1 MIRFS
6 IQRPVAVSMVYLTA
20 ALLGYAA
27 WRNIPV
33 ELLPNTEMP
42 RLTVSASWRGA
53 SPETTEAFLTS
64 PLEAAIQ
71 QVRGVENIEST
82 SADQQGTGVATIT
95 VEFARNT
102 DMNFARLELSER
114 MASLEGDL
122 PQGVTPVVQ
131 PYIPA
136 EFRDANRPFLSYTL
150 TGPYTVE
157 ALRLMVDDEL
167 RPSLTQVAGVARID
181 ARGGR
186 RRVLEVRVDERKA
199 QALGLTPQ
207 WVSGQ
212 IGELDY
218 VATAG
223 NVTSGNLER
232 SLSIRM
238 RPDSAQQLLTM
249 VLRADR
255 GRLVRLSDV
264 ATVHDTYDEPTDL
277 YRIDG
282 HPAVNFYLVREHGTN
297 SITVADAAKATVDSV
312 ARTLPPGVRVIL
324 DHDQSESIKA
334 QFSDL
339 RLRTILAALVIFAV
353 LLLFLGS
360 FRSAAIVFAT
370 IGFSLLI
377 ALNFVYF
384 GGYSLN
390 ILTLMGMAM
399 GFGLIVDNA
408 IVVLENIY
416 RRRRAGE
423 PAEQAAEQGS
433 REVVLAILVATL
445 TTIVVFIPF
454 VYLQGELRMYYL
466 PLAIVVALSNIASL
480 IVSFTFIPALAAK
493 LLTKG
498 VGPGGDG
505 EGRDGRDAPAR
516 DPAYVR
522 WYAGFLRG
530 TLRFSWL
537 VVILAA
543 GMVGGSYYLFDKYV
557 SRGRLWSGFGSESS
571 YIRISIT
578 LPRGEDLS
586 RTDELALFFEEKLKV
601 MPELER
607 FTTTVRPGNAVMM
620 VTFPDSLEETIV
632 PLAIYDELA
641 AYSYQFGGAEVR
653 VSGVGRS
660 FYGGG
665 SSPPNYSIKI
675 LGYNYETVL
684 ALAEVLKD
692 RLQRFSRI
700 REVDVNSSST
710 YYDREKA
717 TEVVVRID
725 RQRLGM
731 YQLTVADLLGQ
742 LRAATSSRGG
752 TTVRVG
758 GEEVDLEVKYAG
770 FQNIQVRD
778 LENLMIPMPQG
789 GGLRLG
795 EVATVEERLL
805 PSRIIRENQQYQRR
819 VSYEFRGPVKLGD
832 RVRDAVIA
840 SMELPEGYQI
850 IGRDEYT
857 FTREDTKQLYIVLG
871 ISLMLVFM
879 VCAALFESLRQ
890 PLCVLLTVPM
900 ALIGVF
906 MLFFYT
912 GASFTREAYIGV
924 IMMGGIVVNNSVL
937 LIDRVNQLRREGGLL
952 LLDAIVAGT
961 VQRVRP
967 ILMTSASTIVGLL
980 PLVLFSEFA
989 DQNIWNALGFAL
1001 IGGLSSS
1008 TILVLTVTP
1017 ALYLIF
1023 ERRPERRRLAALA
1036 RQRGEVPASARPET
1050 GGGQPMPAPAT

>member
-6 IQRPVAVSMVYLTA
+6 IKRPVAVSMVYLTA

-42 RLTVSASWRGA
+42 RLSVMARWRGA

-71 QVRGVENIEST
+71 QVRGVEKIEST
-82 SADQQGTGVATIT
+82 SSEIQGEGQALIT
-95 VEFARNT
+95 VEFARET

-114 MASLEGDL
+114 MASLEGQL
-122 PQGVTPVVQ
+122 PPGVVPFVQ
-131 PYIPA
+131 PYVPP
-136 EFRDANRPFLSYTL
+136 EFREQQLPFLSYTL

-157 ALRLMVDDEL
+157 FLRQVVDDEI
-167 RPSLTQVAGVARID
+167 RPALTQVEGVARTD
-181 ARGGR
+181 VTGGR
-186 RRVLEVRVDERKA
+186 ERVLEIRVDEQKA
-199 QALGLTPQ
+199 LALRMTPQ
-207 WVSGQ
+207 WISQQ
-212 IGELDY
+212 IRQLDY

-223 NVTSGNLER
+223 TVTSGNLER
-232 SLSIRM
+232 TLSIRM
-238 RPDSAQQLLTM
+238 RPDSAQQLLAM
-249 VLRADR
+249 VLRGDA
-255 GRLVRLSDV
+255 GRIVRLSDV
-264 ATVHDTYDEPTDL
+264 ATVHDTFEEPTSL
-277 YRIDG
+277 YRIDA
-282 HPAVNFYLVREHGTN
+282 HPAVNFSLTREHGTN
-297 SITVADAAKATVDSV
+297 TIAVADAAKAAVDSV
-312 ARTLPPGVRVIL
+312 ARTLPSGVRVIL
-324 DHDQSESIKA
+324 DNDQSKQIKA

-339 RLRTILAALVIFAV
+339 RLRTMLAALVIFAV
-353 LLLFLGS
+353 LLLFLRS

-423 PAEQAAEQGS
+423 AAESAAEHGS

-445 TTIVVFIPF
+445 TTVVVFIPF
-454 VYLQGELRMYYL
+454 VYLQGELRMYYV
-466 PLAIVVALSNIASL
+466 PLAIVVVLSNIASL
-480 IVSFTFIPALAAK
+480 LVSFTFIPALAAR

-498 VGPGGDG
+498 LGPAAGVPGA
-505 EGRDGRDAPAR
+505 APPR
-516 DPAYVR
+516 DPFYLR
-522 WYAGFLRG
+522 WYAGFIRA
-530 TLRFSWL
+530 TLRWSW
-537 VVILAA
+537 VVVFIAVA
-543 GMVGGSYYLFDKYV
+543 MVGGSYWLFNKYV
-557 SRGRLWSGFGSESS
+557 TRGRLWSPFGNQPS
-571 YIRISIT
+571 YINIAIS
-578 LPRGEDLS
+578 LPRGEDLE
-586 RTDELALFFEEKLKV
+586 RTDALARFFEEKLKL
-601 MPELER
+601 MPEPER
-607 FTTTVRPGNAVMM
+607 FTTNVRMGNAQIRI
-620 VTFPDSLEETIV
+620 TFPDSLEQTMI
-632 PLAIYDELA
+632 PLAIHDELA

-653 VSGVGRS
+653 VSGVGRA

-692 RLQRFSRI
+692 RLTRFSRI
-700 REVDVNSSST
+700 RDVDVNSSSS
-710 YYDREKA
+710 YFDRDKA
-717 TEVVVRID
+717 TEVVVRIN
-725 RQRLGM
+725 RERLGM
-731 YQLTVADLLGQ
+731 YSLTVADVLGQ
-742 LRAATSSRGG
+742 IGAATRGPSNY
-752 TTVRVG
+752 TMKVS
-758 GEEVDLEVKYAG
+758 GEEVRLEVKYEG
-770 FQNIQVRD
+770 FQYLDMRD
-778 LENLMIPMPQG
+778 LGNILIPHPRG
-789 GGLRLG
+789 SVRLG
-795 EVATVEERLL
+795 DVATVEERLL
-805 PSRIIRENQQYQRR
+805 PSRIIREDQQYQRR

-832 RVRDAVIA
+832 RVRDAVIG
-840 SMELPEGYQI
+840 SMDIPEGYQI
-850 IGRDEYT
+850 IGREDYS
-857 FTREDTKQLYIVLG
+857 FAREDTRQLYIVLG

-879 VCAALFESLRQ
+879 VCAALFESIRQ

-906 MLFFYT
+906 LLFFYT

-924 IMMGGIVVNNSVL
+924 IMMGGIVVNNSIL
-937 LIDRVNQLRREGGLL
+937 LIDRVNQLRREQGVALM
-952 LLDAIVAGT
+952 DAIVGGT

-967 ILMTSASTIVGLL
+967 ILMTSASTILGLL
-980 PLVLFSEFA
+980 PLVLFSEYA

-1017 ALYLIF
+1017 ALYLLF
-1023 ERRPERRRLAALA
+1023 ERRPERRRLAALERA
-1036 RQRGEVPASARPET
+1036 RAVQASPGESA
-1050 GGGQPMPAPAT
+1050 GGQPVPAPAM